1 MKKWKDRLLILLGL
15 FIAFLPCYRL
25 IFIVLYYTITP
36 HIHELD
42 SYRVI
47 PSSEIEDPSFCEYI
61 QTEKTRYQTFYYY
74 PSVYRCHSSFT
85 TEHGDVVIY
94 AYNQDPERIPFEKQ
108 TEMFGGRGMEKLV
121 YVDENT
127 FTSILGNGIVVEFY
141 QYDLYFEDGDYIDRN
156 TKFNFFFDDIYY
168 EGSLVVSNKYE
179 DSELNTF
186 TFQESEASQFILNHF
201 Q

>member
-1 MKKWKDRLLILLGL
+1 
-15 FIAFLPCYRL
+15 
-25 IFIVLYYTITP
+25 
-36 HIHELD
+36 
-42 SYRVI
+42 
-47 PSSEIEDPSFCEYI
+47 
-61 QTEKTRYQTFYYY
+61 
-74 PSVYRCHSSFT
+74 
-85 TEHGDVVIY
+85 
-94 AYNQDPERIPFEKQ
+94 
-108 TEMFGGRGMEKLV
+108 MEKLV